1 MVLRSAAFLL
11 PGNLLELQSQ
21 DLPQTYKISLHFN
34 SISRW
39 IIIQTHW
46 VVVAFFWLRHLAWDI
61 LVPLPETEPVSLAVK
76 AQSPNHWTTGK
87 IPLYI
92 EIWEHWS
99 RAFNYFCLFFFDQE
113 THRILVPQPGI
124 WIHTPSSGSAE
135 S

>member
-1 MVLRSAAFLL
+1 MVLRSVTFLL

-21 DLPQTYKISLHFN
+21 DLPQTTKLGLHFN

-39 IIIQTHW
+39 FIIQTHW
-46 VVVAFFWLRHLAWDI
+46 VVVVVAFFWLRHLTWGI
-61 LVPLPETEPVSLAVK
+61 LLLPPETEPVSLAVK
-76 AQSPNHWTTGK
+76 AQSPNHWTAGE

-99 RAFNYFCLFFFDQE
+99 MAFNYFFLFGRE
-113 THRILVPQPGI
+113 TCGILVPQPGI
-124 WIHTPSSGSAE
+124 WNHTPNSGSAE